1 MVTVKK
7 KGNSEDWKRNQE
19 VNKKISEKIAKETW
33 LAPFLPKKACKNKQK
48 LKPSRKILG
57 IQRNSKN
64 FEEICSD
71 IDILSLNSE
80 VEKTLQLLKQRRLG
94 KPNL

>member
-7 KGNSEDWKRNQE
+7 KENDDWKRNQE
-19 VNKKISEKIAKETW
+19 VNKKLSEKIAKETW
-33 LAPFLPKKACKNKQK
+33 LAPFLPKKTYKNKQK

-57 IQRNSKN
+57 IQRNSRNVK
-64 FEEICSD
+64 EVCSS

-80 VEKTLQLLKQRRLG
+80 VEKTLQLLKQRRLR
-94 KPNL
+94 KFNL